1 MESPPPSDDGVT
13 TATVLGSTEPS
24 ESESG
29 TESELVESSESG
41 SEESS
46 ESGSEDKTSGNKVA
60 SLSLAPMKELMATVN
75 QHLKDCRYCKG
86 SKLILKED
94 RRIGLASNYV
104 LACETCNRE
113 DRALQQKIYHLCRRR
128 ENCLDYKKRR
138 QVSKELNR
146 NKRSLIR
153 RREQRAI
160 RYVSSPISKKNKSR
174 NNQRKLMDY
183 SVNVRAIISSFY
195 IGTGGLDIGLNAS
208 CLGLKGGKSWERT
221 FNRHSK
227 RVCKAVLKVVKGV
240 ISENMKMEIDLTIK
254 EKLKEKYSASEIE
267 SLTQKYHAGVKSGI
281 DEVDNILISVSF
293 DMGWQKKVRVILTI
307 RTVGMHISLVVGAG
321 E

>member
-1 MESPPPSDDGVT
+1 MESPPTSDDGLP

-29 TESELVESSESG
+29 TESESI
-41 SEESS
+41 ESS
-46 ESGSEDKTSGNKVA
+46 ESGSEDETSGNKVA
-60 SLSLAPMKELMATVN
+60 SLTLAPMKDLMESVN
-75 QHLKDCRYCKG
+75 EHLKDCTYCKG

-104 LACETCNRE
+104 LSCASCNRE
-113 DRALQQKIYHLCRRR
+113 DRALQQKIYHLRRRR

-138 QVSKELNR
+138 HVSKELNR
-146 NKRSLIR
+146 NERSLKR
-153 RREQRAI
+153 RREQRAL
-160 RYVSSPISKKNKSR
+160 RYISSPMSKTNTSR
-174 NNQRKLMDY
+174 SNQRKLMDY

-227 RVCKAVLKVVKGV
+227 RVCTAVLKVKLGELLV
-240 ISENMKMEIDLTIK
+240 INVLDS
-254 EKLKEKYSASEIE
+254 KYSTF
-267 SLTQKYHAGVKSGI
+267 SLLFIMDS
-281 DEVDNILISVSF
+281 VDFTPLIVTS
-293 DMGWQKKVRVILTI
+293 
-307 RTVGMHISLVVGAG
+307 
-321 E
+321 